1 MLTSWAKRGEH
12 PKGQKAQESKGPYLE
27 LTPRGAYR
35 RVQLFRWDQ
44 TAGAPVR
51 SPTGFCRKAQERK
64 REVERVHGP
73 RERNKALKG
82 EAQERW
88 RLKETAKA
96 LRGANHR
103 EGSQTLGVEL
113 PGGRATL
120 SGRFLIKGSAKK
132 GP

>member
-1 MLTSWAKRGEH
+1 MLTSWAKRRERPRG
-12 PKGQKAQESKGPYLE
+12 PKAQESKRPYLE

-35 RVQLFRWDQ
+35 RVQLFRWDEP
-44 TAGAPVR
+44 AGAPVR

-64 REVERVHGP
+64 REFERVHGP

-88 RLKETAKA
+88 RLKKTAKV
-96 LRGANHR
+96 LRNPNHR
-103 EGSQTLGVEL
+103 EGSQTLRVALLES
-113 PGGRATL
+113 RVTL
-120 SGRFLIKGSAKK
+120 FRRFPIKGSDKK